1 MPPNPKSVGAI
12 SNPFARLN
20 RDAASGGIT
29 RADGADCEEEFLRL
43 MAMIQTLSEARD
55 AYELFQL
62 AAKYTSDGPIAGEA
76 HAILVVST
84 AGLGPGNFQVTR
96 RLIAVPRKRQ
106 TVEVGDDSETAPV
119 LSGGFVS
126 SILRKRQPELLTE
139 LDLSN
144 DPALG
149 AEFSL
154 FDSCL
159 FIPLFSAGKMSK
171 RILLFRRGWD
181 EVDFDHVER
190 VMLIMNLIET
200 SIENIANAARNEE
213 LNSLLNAQFEQVSRI
228 QRKLLPREH
237 PEKRGVWDG
246 RRNADTGP
254 DGALEVG
261 MSYRTAERAGGDYYT
276 FFELPDHRL
285 AVLVAD
291 VAGHGAD
298 AAMVMGMLHTV
309 VQSGVPIENGP
320 AAVLKYVNERLEPL
334 MSEGRFVTAFC
345 AVFDPRARTVRYT
358 SAGHPPAKLRRGG
371 EVINL
376 DGAASDV
383 IGIFEHLEANE
394 AGVELQP
401 DDLFVFYTDGI
412 TESFSPEGE
421 AFGSSMLDESI
432 RQVSGTSAEIAMAI
446 DQAASNCRGT
456 VDPDDDVTVVT
467 VVFRAS

>member
-1 MPPNPKSVGAI
+1 MPPTTKPTGLPD
-12 SNPFARLN
+12 PFSRLH
-20 RDAASGGIT
+20 REAPTGGIT

-43 MAMIQTLSEARD
+43 MAMIQTLSEAKD

-84 AGLGPGNFQVTR
+84 LGLVPGQYQITR
-96 RLIAVPRKRQ
+96 RLIAVPRRRQ
-106 TVEVGDDSETAPV
+106 TVEVGDDAEPTPT

-126 SILRKRQPELLTE
+126 SILRKRQPELLTN

-149 AEFSL
+149 AEFAP

-200 SIENIANAARNEE
+200 SIENIATANRNEE
-213 LNSLLNAQFEQVSRI
+213 LNALLNAQFEQVSRI

-237 PEKRGVWDG
+237 AEKRGVWDG
-246 RRNADTGP
+246 RRNADPGP
-254 DGALEVG
+254 HGWLDVG

-276 FFELPDHRL
+276 FFELPNHRL
-285 AVLVAD
+285 GVLVAD

-309 VQSGVPIENGP
+309 VQSGVPMEEGP
-320 AAVLKYVNERLEPL
+320 AAVLRYVNQRLEPL

-345 AVFDPRARTVRYT
+345 AVFDPEARTVRYT

-371 EVINL
+371 QVMELN
-376 DGAASDV
+376 GAGSDV
-383 IGIFEHLEANE
+383 IGIFEALEACE
-394 AGVELQP
+394 ASVELQP
-401 DDLFVFYTDGI
+401 DDLFVFFTDGI
-412 TESFSPEGE
+412 TESFSPEGQ
-421 AFGSSMLDESI
+421 AFGAGQLD
-432 RQVSGTSAEIAMAI
+432 VTVKAVAGTAAEMAMAI
-446 DQAASNCRGT
+446 DHAASHCRGT
-456 VDPDDDVTVVT
+456 ADPDDDVTVVT
-467 VVFRAS
+467 VAFRTA

>member
-1 MPPNPKSVGAI
+1 MQPIARTHTMNSD
-12 SNPFARLN
+12 PFSRLN
-20 RDAASGGIT
+20 RPASTGGIS

-43 MAMIQTLSEARD
+43 MAMIQTLSEAND

-84 AGLGPGNFQVTR
+84 SGLPPGSYQITR
-96 RLIAVPRKRQ
+96 RLVAVPRKRQ
-106 TVEVGDDSETAPV
+106 TVEVGDDSEPTPV
-119 LSGGFVS
+119 LTGGFVS
-126 SILRKRQPELLTE
+126 SILRKRQPELMTN
-139 LDLSN
+139 LDLSH

-149 AEFSL
+149 AEFAP

-181 EVDFDHVER
+181 EVDFGHVER

-200 SIENIANAARNEE
+200 SIENIANLARNKE
-213 LNSLLNAQFEQVSRI
+213 LNGQLNNQFEQVSRI

-246 RRNADTGP
+246 RKHAEGGP
-254 DGALEVG
+254 HGTLDVG

-285 AVLVAD
+285 GVLVAD

-309 VQSGVPIENGP
+309 VQSGVPMEDGP
-320 AAVLKYVNERLEPL
+320 AAVLKYVNQRLEPL

-345 AVFDPRARTVRYT
+345 AVFDPAEKTVRYT
-358 SAGHPPAKLRRGG
+358 SAGHPPAKLRRNGI
-371 EVINL
+371 VIELNQ
-376 DGAASDV
+376 AASDV
-383 IGIFEHLEANE
+383 IGIFENLEAHD
-394 AGVELQP
+394 ASVELHAG
-401 DDLFVFYTDGI
+401 DVFVFYTDGI
-412 TESFSPEGE
+412 TESFSPEGQ
-421 AFGSSMLDESI
+421 AFGGEMLDSTCCS
-432 RQVSGTSAEIAMAI
+432 VVGTAAEMALAI
-446 DQAASNCRGT
+446 DAAASKCRGRA
-456 VDPDDDVTVVT
+456 DPDDDVTVVT
-467 VVFRAS
+467 VAFRA